1 MWENCE
7 LREYPGGKFFDSN
20 FGEGEKALIPEKSHA
35 NPDGDTA
42 DRVFLL
48 SRKEAEKYKAYM
60 QCPIPGEY
68 DARKFRLR
76 GKDNALGSCV
86 DCTNGRMDSN
96 LIYTEGGVRP
106 AIWIRIK

>member
-1 MWENCE
+1 M
-7 LREYPGGKFFDSN
+7 
-20 FGEGEKALIPEKSHA
+20 
-35 NPDGDTA
+35 
-42 DRVFLL
+42 FLL

-76 GKDNALGSCV
+76 DKDNALGSCV
-86 DCTNGRMDSN
+86 DCTNGWMDSN